1 MIIYKTVDVDVEV
14 EIEKEDIRELI
25 EEIKLEDEPATN
37 RENDL
42 RTDLYRAIHNGDI
55 DKAREVMALMA
66 MVDIDR
72 ELIWGAKK

>member
-14 EIEKEDIRELI
+14 EIEREDVRELI
-25 EEIKLEDEPATN
+25 EEIKLEDEPAVN

-42 RTDLYRAIHNGDI
+42 RADLYRAIQNGAI

-72 ELIWGAKK
+72 DLIWGAKK